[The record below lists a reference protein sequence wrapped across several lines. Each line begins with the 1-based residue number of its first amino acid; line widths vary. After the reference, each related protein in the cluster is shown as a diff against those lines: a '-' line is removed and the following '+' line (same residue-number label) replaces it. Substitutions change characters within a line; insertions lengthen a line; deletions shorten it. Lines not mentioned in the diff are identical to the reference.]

1 MEKGGKMIILSLDLS
16 LNCTGY
22 AVLDTDQRMKK
33 KRIITYGNIYN
44 KHLASDQI
52 GLKLL
57 HIEMFLKTL
66 LVVFK
71 PDVIIKEGL
80 TGTGFGDSTKLARV
94 HGILEKLTI
103 GKTVIDINNKT
114 FKKEFTGTGKAEKED
129 VANKCLEYIPNL
141 IFRTDDE
148 SDSCGMAIYYTI
160 QNNLCKW

>member
-1 MEKGGKMIILSLDLS
+1 MIILSLDLS
-16 LNCTGY
+16 LNCSGY
-22 AVLDTDQRMKK
+22 AVLDTSQKTKK

-44 KHLASDQI
+44 KHLAPDQI

-57 HIEMFLKTL
+57 HIEMVLKTL
-66 LVVFK
+66 ITIFK

-103 GKTVIDINNKT
+103 GKNVEDINNKT
-114 FKKEFTGTGKAEKED
+114 FKKEFTGSGKAEKEE
-129 VANKCLEYIPNL
+129 VASKCLEYIPNL

-148 SDSCGMAIYYTI
+148 SDACGMAIYYSEKG
-160 QNNLCKW
+160 NLCKW